1 MGLTTEDDGP
11 GRQGRPVAGYE
22 TVPLLVAGTMNGAG
36 RGGAAVLRRRTA
48 RPSRRAVVYV
58 HCLGDSFVP
67 ADLRAVGGGPGA
79 PERSGPAGELSAYF
93 DCLDAAITH
102 LRATDAI
109 DTVVVSA
116 HSAGALFAA
125 LWCHARRG
133 SQPMDALILASPEL
147 AAGRRWPGRA
157 AAWRENGAAGR
168 ASPLLAGAQRRLR
181 RGLEIACPVLVMCP
195 EAVPG
200 HGPGGGL
207 LPLGLLG
214 AVGAL
219 GTLAGRRATIRL
231 GEHVT
236 WLTLDGGLPGQASAP
251 APQRRHFLDE
261 LGRWLSAYLSG
272 AIRDQL
278 LLSGGLGHRHR
289 DHRVTRGAV
298 GLRRCREGG
307 LRVAGGVGGAGFDA
321 VVARRGVP
329 VPHPLA
335 PRVDPR
341 HRGQPGLMPRPAVDA
356 HLHRVDALVLRP
368 RHAGHLRPAGG
379 HRAVRHIDP

>member
-1 MGLTTEDDGP
+1 MGLTTEHDGP
-11 GRQGRPVAGYE
+11 GRPGRPVAGYE
-22 TVPLLVAGTMNGAG
+22 TVPLLVAGTINGAG

-48 RPSRRAVVYV
+48 RPSTRAVVYV
-58 HCLGDSFVP
+58 HCLGDPFVP
-67 ADLRAVGGGPGA
+67 ADLVGWYTDRGFHFYAADLRAVGGGGPGT
-79 PERSGPAGELSAYF
+79 PERSGSAGELGAYF
-93 DCLDAAITH
+93 ACLDAAITH

-116 HSAGALFAA
+116 HATGALFAA

-147 AAGRRWPGRA
+147 GAARRWPGRA
-157 AAWRENGAAGR
+157 AAGRENGAPGR

-181 RGLEIACPVLVMCP
+181 RGLEISCPVLVMCP
-195 EAVPG
+195 AVGG
-200 HGPGGGL
+200 HATGGSGGL

-236 WLTLDGGLPGQASAP
+236 WLTLDGGLPGQDPVP
-251 APQRRHFLDE
+251 APQRRNFLDE

-278 LLSGGLGHRHR
+278 LLSGAANSP
-289 DHRVTRGAV
+289 T
-298 GLRRCREGG
+298 
-307 LRVAGGVGGAGFDA
+307 
-321 VVARRGVP
+321 P
-329 VPHPLA
+329 
-335 PRVDPR
+335 
-341 HRGQPGLMPRPAVDA
+341 
-356 HLHRVDALVLRP
+356 
-368 RHAGHLRPAGG
+368 
-379 HRAVRHIDP
+379 

>member
-1 MGLTTEDDGP
+1 MGLTTEHDGP
-11 GRQGRPVAGYE
+11 GTPGRPVTGYE

-67 ADLRAVGGGPGA
+67 ADLVGWYTDRGFHFYAADLRAVGGGEPGG
-79 PERSGPAGELSAYF
+79 PERSGPAGELGVYF
-93 DCLDAAITH
+93 ACLDAAITH
-102 LRATDAI
+102 LRAADAI

-116 HSAGALFAA
+116 HAAGALVAA

-147 AAGRRWPGRA
+147 GAARRWPRRAAAGRENGTAGRA
-157 AAWRENGAAGR
+157 A
-168 ASPLLAGAQRRLR
+168 PLLAGAQRRLR

-195 EAVPG
+195 AVPG
-200 HGPGGGL
+200 YGPGGSGGL

-236 WLTLDGGLPGQASAP
+236 WLTLDGGLPGQAPVP

-278 LLSGGLGHRHR
+278 LLSGAAR
-289 DHRVTRGAV
+289 
-298 GLRRCREGG
+298 
-307 LRVAGGVGGAGFDA
+307 
-321 VVARRGVP
+321 ARR
-329 VPHPLA
+329 
-335 PRVDPR
+335 R
-341 HRGQPGLMPRPAVDA
+341 
-356 HLHRVDALVLRP
+356 
-368 RHAGHLRPAGG
+368 
-379 HRAVRHIDP
+379 

>member
-1 MGLTTEDDGP
+1 MGLTTEHDGP
-11 GRQGRPVAGYE
+11 GTPGRPVTGYE
-22 TVPLLVAGTMNGAG
+22 TVPLLVAGTMDGVG

-67 ADLRAVGGGPGA
+67 ADLVGWYTDRGFHFYAADLRAVGGSEPGG
-79 PERSGPAGELSAYF
+79 PERSGPAGELGAYF
-93 DCLDAAITH
+93 ACLDAAITH
-102 LRATDAI
+102 LRAADAI

-116 HSAGALFAA
+116 HATGALVAA

-147 AAGRRWPGRA
+147 GAARRWPRRAAAGR
-157 AAWRENGAAGR
+157 ENGTAGR
-168 ASPLLAGAQRRLR
+168 ASPLLAGAQRRLW

-195 EAVPG
+195 AAGAHAPG
-200 HGPGGGL
+200 GSGGL
-207 LPLGLLG
+207 LPLGLMG
-214 AVGAL
+214 AMGAL

-236 WLTLDGGLPGQASAP
+236 WLTLDGGLPGQAPAP

-278 LLSGGLGHRHR
+278 LLSGAAR
-289 DHRVTRGAV
+289 
-298 GLRRCREGG
+298 
-307 LRVAGGVGGAGFDA
+307 
-321 VVARRGVP
+321 ARR
-329 VPHPLA
+329 
-335 PRVDPR
+335 R
-341 HRGQPGLMPRPAVDA
+341 
-356 HLHRVDALVLRP
+356 
-368 RHAGHLRPAGG
+368 
-379 HRAVRHIDP
+379 

>member
-1 MGLTTEDDGP
+1 MGLTTEHDGP
-11 GRQGRPVAGYE
+11 GRPVAGYE
-22 TVPLLVAGTMNGAG
+22 TVPLLVAGTMGGTG

-67 ADLRAVGGGPGA
+67 ADLVGWYTDRGFHFYAADLRAVGGGPGA
-79 PERSGPAGELSAYF
+79 PELNGPAGELGAYF
-93 DCLDAAITH
+93 ACLDAAITQ

-116 HSAGALFAA
+116 HAAGALFAA

-133 SQPMDALILASPEL
+133 SQPMDALILAGPEL
-147 AAGRRWPGRA
+147 GAGRRWPGRA
-157 AAWRENGAAGR
+157 AGRENGAAGR

-195 EAVPG
+195 AASGHAPG
-200 HGPGGGL
+200 GGGGL

-236 WLTLDGGLPGQASAP
+236 WLTLDGGLPGQDPAA

-278 LLSGGLGHRHR
+278 LLSGA
-289 DHRVTRGAV
+289 TTS
-298 GLRRCREGG
+298 
-307 LRVAGGVGGAGFDA
+307 
-321 VVARRGVP
+321 P
-329 VPHPLA
+329 TP
-335 PRVDPR
+335 
-341 HRGQPGLMPRPAVDA
+341 
-356 HLHRVDALVLRP
+356 
-368 RHAGHLRPAGG
+368 
-379 HRAVRHIDP
+379 

>member
-1 MGLTTEDDGP
+1 
-11 GRQGRPVAGYE
+11 
-22 TVPLLVAGTMNGAG
+22 
-36 RGGAAVLRRRTA
+36 
-48 RPSRRAVVYV
+48 VVYV

-67 ADLRAVGGGPGA
+67 ADLVGWYTDRGFHFYAADLRAVGGGGPGA
-79 PERSGPAGELSAYF
+79 PEANGPAGELGAYF
-93 DCLDAAITH
+93 ACLDAAITH
-102 LRATDAI
+102 VRAADAI

-116 HSAGALFAA
+116 HAAGALFAA

-147 AAGRRWPGRA
+147 GAGRRWPGRA
-157 AAWRENGAAGR
+157 AAGRENGAAGH

-195 EAVPG
+195 AAGG
-200 HGPGGGL
+200 HGPGGSGGL

-236 WLTLDGGLPGQASAP
+236 WLTLDGGLPGQEPAP

-278 LLSGGLGHRHR
+278 LLSG
-289 DHRVTRGAV
+289 A
-298 GLRRCREGG
+298 
-307 LRVAGGVGGAGFDA
+307 
-321 VVARRGVP
+321 ARP
-329 VPHPLA
+329 PTP
-335 PRVDPR
+335 
-341 HRGQPGLMPRPAVDA
+341 
-356 HLHRVDALVLRP
+356 
-368 RHAGHLRPAGG
+368 
-379 HRAVRHIDP
+379 

>member
-11 GRQGRPVAGYE
+11 GRPGRPVAGYE

-67 ADLRAVGGGPGA
+67 ADLVGWYTDRGFHFYAADLRAVGGGPGA

-133 SQPMDALILASPEL
+133 SKPMDALILAGPEL
-147 AAGRRWPGRA
+147 GAGRRWPGRA
-157 AAWRENGAAGR
+157 AARRENGAAGR

-195 EAVPG
+195 AANG
-200 HGPGGGL
+200 
-207 LPLGLLG
+207 
-214 AVGAL
+214 
-219 GTLAGRRATIRL
+219 
-231 GEHVT
+231 
-236 WLTLDGGLPGQASAP
+236 
-251 APQRRHFLDE
+251 
-261 LGRWLSAYLSG
+261 
-272 AIRDQL
+272 
-278 LLSGGLGHRHR
+278 
-289 DHRVTRGAV
+289 
-298 GLRRCREGG
+298 
-307 LRVAGGVGGAGFDA
+307 
-321 VVARRGVP
+321 
-329 VPHPLA
+329 
-335 PRVDPR
+335 
-341 HRGQPGLMPRPAVDA
+341 
-356 HLHRVDALVLRP
+356 
-368 RHAGHLRPAGG
+368 
-379 HRAVRHIDP
+379 

>member
-1 MGLTTEDDGP
+1 
-11 GRQGRPVAGYE
+11 
-22 TVPLLVAGTMNGAG
+22 
-36 RGGAAVLRRRTA
+36 
-48 RPSRRAVVYV
+48 VVYV
-58 HCLGDSFVP
+58 HCLGDPFVP
-67 ADLRAVGGGPGA
+67 ADLVGWYTDRGFHFYAADLRAVGGGPGA
-79 PERSGPAGELSAYF
+79 PDLNGPAGELSAYF
-93 DCLDAAITH
+93 ACLDAAITH

-116 HSAGALFAA
+116 HAAGALFAA

-133 SQPMDALILASPEL
+133 SQPMDALILAGPEL

-157 AAWRENGAAGR
+157 AAGRANGAAGR

-195 EAVPG
+195 AAGGHAPG
-200 HGPGGGL
+200 GSGGL

-236 WLTLDGGLPGQASAP
+236 WLTLDGGLPGQDPAP
-251 APQRRHFLDE
+251 APQRRHVLDE

-278 LLSGGLGHRHR
+278 LLSG
-289 DHRVTRGAV
+289 A
-298 GLRRCREGG
+298 
-307 LRVAGGVGGAGFDA
+307 
-321 VVARRGVP
+321 ARS
-329 VPHPLA
+329 
-335 PRVDPR
+335 
-341 HRGQPGLMPRPAVDA
+341 
-356 HLHRVDALVLRP
+356 LRP
-368 RHAGHLRPAGG
+368 
-379 HRAVRHIDP
+379 

>member
-1 MGLTTEDDGP
+1 MGLTTEHGGPGGP
-11 GRQGRPVAGYE
+11 GRPVTGYE
-22 TVPLLVAGTMNGAG
+22 TVPLLVAGTVGAAG
-36 RGGAAVLRRRTA
+36 RGGAAVLRRRSA

-67 ADLRAVGGGPGA
+67 ADLVGWYTDRGFHFYAADLRAVGGGEPAG
-79 PERSGPAGELSAYF
+79 PERSGPAGELDAYF
-93 DCLDAAITH
+93 ACLDAAITQ
-102 LRATDAI
+102 LRAADAI

-116 HSAGALFAA
+116 HAAGALVAA

-147 AAGRRWPGRA
+147 GAARRWPGRVVA
-157 AAWRENGAAGR
+157 RRENGTAGR

-195 EAVPG
+195 AVPG
-200 HGPGGGL
+200 HGPGGSGGL

-219 GTLAGRRATIRL
+219 GTLAGRRGTIRL

-236 WLTLDGGLPGQASAP
+236 WLTLDGGLPGQAPAP

-278 LLSGGLGHRHR
+278 LLSG
-289 DHRVTRGAV
+289 TTTS
-298 GLRRCREGG
+298 RR
-307 LRVAGGVGGAGFDA
+307 
-321 VVARRGVP
+321 P
-329 VPHPLA
+329 
-335 PRVDPR
+335 
-341 HRGQPGLMPRPAVDA
+341 
-356 HLHRVDALVLRP
+356 
-368 RHAGHLRPAGG
+368 
-379 HRAVRHIDP
+379 